1 MRLRL
6 SNQEPET
13 QQPETQKQET
23 RKPYLAGISAPF
35 EAPENPDLVIH
46 TSPPLGSGNG
56 GLDWNVVKTI
66 ILDNVNII
74 KNETDIYI
82 FEPGYNNQS
91 MPKKKIVNLTPA
103 RAMLLSALNSYLVL
117 GYSANLLVAQKLA
130 YFLQKLGEPLNLTFE
145 KGFYGPY
152 SHQLQHLL
160 KYLNGFYLQFKH
172 EETAPGTIVKLCYAE
187 KIEEYCKN
195 NLTYEQKE
203 RLNSFKQLIDGFESP
218 YGLELLATVD
228 FIRQQKGINN
238 SDTIVKEIGNWTNR
252 KKELM
257 KPYHIEVAN
266 RRLNDFFYSKQEG

>member
-1 MRLRL
+1 M

-160 KYLNGFYLQFKH
+160 KYLNGFYCQFKH

-195 NLTYEQKE
+195 NLTCEQKE

-266 RRLNDFFYSKQEG
+266 MRLNDFFYSKQEG